1 MLEISPLIWG
11 LTIAGVVFVYTVEYV
26 VAARR
31 PHIVKTREAAIGV
44 AFYVSAAIVFGAAI
58 WVFLGAETGAEFYA
72 GWVTEYSLSVDNL
85 FVFIV
90 IINSFAVPPLYQ
102 QKILQ
107 LGILGALVLRFG
119 FILIGA
125 ALLNNFWWMFFV
137 FGAFLVYTA
146 YKLATTHA
154 GDTDPTK
161 GRVVRTLQRFLPMTP
176 SYHDGKYSIKVAGRR
191 VFTPL
196 VLVIAAIF
204 FTDFIFA
211 LDSIPA
217 IFGITTEPYIVFTA
231 NAFALMGL
239 RQLYFLVDGLLD
251 RLVYLSKGLA
261 LILAFIGVKMILH
274 AGHEAGWPVPDIST
288 WVSLGVIVAILVVTI
303 VSSLTIGNK
312 RVRASE

>member
-1 MLEISPLIWG
+1 MIEISPLVWG
-11 LTIAGVVFVYTVEYV
+11 LTILGVIGVYTFEYV
-26 VAARR
+26 MAARR
-31 PHIVKTREAAIGV
+31 PHVVQTREAAIGV
-44 AFYVSAAIVFGAAI
+44 SVYVTAAIVFGAAI
-58 WVFLGAETGAEFYA
+58 WVLIGPEIGAEFYA
-72 GWVTEYSLSVDNL
+72 GWITEYSLSVDNL

-90 IINSFAVPPLYQ
+90 IMSSFAVPSLYQ

-107 LGILGALVLRFG
+107 LGILGALVLRFA
-119 FILIGA
+119 FILVGA

-146 YKLATTHA
+146 YKLATTHS
-154 GDTDPTK
+154 GDTDPTN
-161 GRVVRTLQRFLPMTP
+161 GRVVQALQRFLPMTP
-176 SYHDGKYSIKVAGRR
+176 QYHEGRYSLKVAGRR

-196 VLVIAAIF
+196 VLVIVAIF

-251 RLVYLSKGLA
+251 RLVYLSYGLS

-274 AGHEAGWPVPDIST
+274 AGHEAGWPIPDIST
-288 WVSLGVIVAILVVTI
+288 WVSLGVIVSLLLVTV
-303 VSSLTIGNK
+303 VLSLTLGKKKAAAN
-312 RVRASE
+312 E

>member
-1 MLEISPLIWG
+1 VIEISPLIWG
-11 LTIAGVVFVYTVEYV
+11 LTIFAVICVYSFEYV
-26 VAARR
+26 VAAKR
-31 PHIVKTREAAIGV
+31 PHVVKTREAAIGV
-44 AFYVSAAIVFGAAI
+44 GVYVSAAIIFGAGV
-58 WVFLGAETGAEFYA
+58 WLLLGPETGAEFYA
-72 GWVTEYSLSVDNL
+72 GWITEYSLSVDNL

-90 IINSFAVPPLYQ
+90 IMSSFAVPSLYQ

-119 FILIGA
+119 FILVGA

-137 FGAFLVYTA
+137 FGAFLIYTA
-146 YKLATTHA
+146 YKLATTSE

-176 SYHDGKYSIKVAGRR
+176 QYSEGRFSVRVAGRR

-196 VLVIAAIF
+196 VLVVTAIF

-251 RLVYLSKGLA
+251 RLVYLAYGLA
-261 LILAFIGVKMILH
+261 LILAFIGAKMIMH

-288 WVSLGVIVAILVVTI
+288 ALSLAIIVTI
-303 VSSLTIGNK
+303 LLITVLLSLTLGK
-312 RVRASE
+312 RRAHTHE